1 MLAVIFLTQI
11 SWGSIGLCGVL
22 FVSQNNLRFRTLEAI
37 VPATH
42 LLKITSPMLITYYSI
57 SVILSSLR
65 KRKAYTW
72 EVAEARM
79 RLQQQFDEYSNY
91 DSNGQA
97 RMFAKRLVT
106 LRHVFLLT
114 D

>member
-1 MLAVIFLTQI
+1 
-11 SWGSIGLCGVL
+11 
-22 FVSQNNLRFRTLEAI
+22 
-37 VPATH
+37 
-42 LLKITSPMLITYYSI
+42 MLITYYSI

-106 LRHVFLLT
+106 LSEVFLLT

>member
-1 MLAVIFLTQI
+1 MD
-11 SWGSIGLCGVL
+11 GGVR
-22 FVSQNNLRFRTLEAI
+22 V
-37 VPATH
+37 
-42 LLKITSPMLITYYSI
+42 KITAPSLIAHYLI
-57 SVILSSLR
+57 SYVFFY

-106 LRHVFLLT
+106 LSEVFLLT